1 MDWNEDEIIEVE
13 DEEQGM
19 FEHFR
24 LNVDA
29 GQVPIRIDKFMAAH
43 LEDTSRHRIQCAIKE
58 GYVKVGEKT
67 AKANLLVR
75 PGDVI
80 RFVMPYRRRGVDLVP
95 QDIPLDIVYE
105 DDDVLV
111 VNKPAGMVVHPGHGH
126 FDGTLVNALL
136 YHLNNQGSASLQDG
150 GLLRGSL
157 RASARTAESGT
168 EPRSGD
174 VGSSGAAGV
183 YQGAEPPQTAGDA
196 VEQDVRQGILGHRID
211 KDTSGLLLV
220 AKNDE
225 AQLKLAKQFFN
236 HTTERRYQ
244 AIVWGD
250 IKETEGTID
259 KNIARDPNDRLRFR
273 VTDNPQ
279 EGKHAVTHYRVLERF
294 GFVTFVECKLETG
307 RTHQIRV
314 HMASIGHPLF
324 NDERYGGSEIRKG
337 TIYSKYRQFIRNC
350 FEICP
355 RQALHAKTLGFSHPV
370 SGKWLQFDSVVPEDM
385 TALLDKWRKYAG
397 NMPEEEEEA

>member
-1 MDWNEDEIIEVE
+1 MVDWTDDELIEDA
-13 DEEQGM
+13 EQGM

-29 GQVPIRIDKFMAAH
+29 GQEPIRIDKFMSAH
-43 LEDTSRHRIQCAIKE
+43 LEDTSRNRIQCAIKE
-58 GYVKVGEKT
+58 GYVKVGDKT

-80 RFVMPYRRRGVDLVP
+80 RFVMPYRRRGVDIVP

-136 YHLNNQGSASLQDG
+136 YHFNRPATAAVSDAQAGLTAPPTSGGPLPLHPRENAPEGDSAS
-150 GLLRGSL
+150 
-157 RASARTAESGT
+157 SADPEKA
-168 EPRSGD
+168 
-174 VGSSGAAGV
+174 
-183 YQGAEPPQTAGDA
+183 
-196 VEQDVRQGILGHRID
+196 GILVHRID

-236 HTTERRYQ
+236 HTTERCYN

-250 IKETEGTID
+250 IKEAEGTID
-259 KNIARDPNDRLRFR
+259 KNITRDPNDRLRFK
-273 VTDNPQ
+273 VTDNPD
-279 EGKHAVTHYRVLERF
+279 EGKHAVTHYKVLERF
-294 GFVTFVECKLETG
+294 GFITLVECRLETG

-324 NDERYGGSEIRKG
+324 NDERYGGAEIRKG

-355 RQALHAKTLGFSHPV
+355 RQALHAKTLGFEHPV
-370 SGKWLQFDSVVPEDM
+370 SKKWLQFDSVVPADM

-397 NMPEEEEEA
+397 NMPEEEEEQ

>member
-1 MDWNEDEIIEVE
+1 MDPETDWLDPELEAIPD

-29 GQVPIRIDKFMAAH
+29 GQVPIRIDKFMSAH

-80 RFVMPYRRRGVDLVP
+80 RFVMPYRRRGVDIVP
-95 QDIPLDIVYE
+95 QDIPLNIVYE

-136 YHLNNQGSASLQDG
+136 FHLSSASVQKAPSSASLRDPFRENAPEG
-150 GLLRGSL
+150 DS
-157 RASARTAESGT
+157 ASSADPEKA
-168 EPRSGD
+168 
-174 VGSSGAAGV
+174 
-183 YQGAEPPQTAGDA
+183 
-196 VEQDVRQGILGHRID
+196 GILVHRID

-225 AQLKLAKQFFN
+225 AQLRLAKQFFN
-236 HTTERRYQ
+236 HTTERCYQ

-250 IKETEGTID
+250 IKEAEGTID
-259 KNIARDPNDRLRFR
+259 KNITRDPNDRLRFR
-273 VTDNPQ
+273 VTDDPD
-279 EGKHAVTHYRVLERF
+279 EGKHAVTHYKVLERF
-294 GFVTFVECKLETG
+294 GFVTLVECRLETG

-324 NDERYGGSEIRKG
+324 NDERYGGAEIRKG

-355 RQALHAKTLGFSHPV
+355 RQALHAKTLGFEHPV
-370 SGKWLQFDSVVPEDM
+370 THKWLQFDSAIPEDM

>member
-1 MDWNEDEIIEVE
+1 MIDWTDDELIEDA
-13 DEEQGM
+13 EQGM

-29 GQVPIRIDKFMAAH
+29 GQEPIRIDKFMSSH
-43 LEDTSRHRIQCAIKE
+43 LEDTSRNRIQCAIKL

-80 RFVMPYRRRGVDLVP
+80 RFVMPYRRRGVDIVP

-136 YHLNNQGSASLQDG
+136 FHLNAPATDSEKA
-150 GLLRGSL
+150 
-157 RASARTAESGT
+157 
-168 EPRSGD
+168 
-174 VGSSGAAGV
+174 
-183 YQGAEPPQTAGDA
+183 
-196 VEQDVRQGILGHRID
+196 GILVHRID

-236 HTTERRYQ
+236 HTTERCYQ

-250 IKETEGTID
+250 IKEAEGTID
-259 KNIARDPNDRLRFR
+259 KNITRDPNDRLRFK
-273 VTDNPQ
+273 VTDNPD
-279 EGKHAVTHYRVLERF
+279 EGKHAVTHYKVLERF
-294 GFVTFVECKLETG
+294 GFVTLVECRLETG

-314 HMASIGHPLF
+314 HMSSIGHPLF
-324 NDERYGGSEIRKG
+324 NDERYGGAEIRKG
-337 TIYSKYRQFIRNC
+337 TIYSKYRQFIKNC

-355 RQALHAKTLGFSHPV
+355 RQALHAKTLGFEHPTTR
-370 SGKWLQFDSVVPEDM
+370 KWLQFDSVIPADM

-397 NMPEEEEEA
+397 NMPEEEEEL